1 MQTNYT
7 DEQNALILIALLKAH
22 GIHRVVASP
31 GSTNVCFV
39 ASIQQDPWFQI
50 WSAPD
55 ERSAGYMACGIAAE
69 SGDPVVLSCTG
80 ATASRNYMPALTE
93 AYYRKLPVLVVTS
106 SRRSY
111 LIGHNIAQITDRVH
125 LPTDIA
131 KLSVQMPMVSDET
144 AKWFC
149 TIQAN
154 KAILELNHRG
164 SGPVHIN
171 LETDYSFHFGVK
183 ELPEVPVIRRCM
195 PHDTFPA
202 MPAGR
207 IAVMVGSH
215 GKFSPEL
222 TDAVEA
228 FCRCHD
234 AVMLCDHTSGYK
246 GESRILANLP
256 AVQSRF
262 TASFRSVDLLIHIG
276 DVSASDYRINAKEVW
291 RVSPDGELRDT
302 YRALRWV
309 FEMEE
314 LCFFHHYSQGDPKGD
329 SFRSSCE
336 QECLLIREKL
346 EQQADDLPFSNI
358 FAARALASKI
368 HADAVLH
375 LGIFNSLRSWN
386 FFEIPAAVYGY
397 SNTGGFGIDGCVS
410 SAIGAALACPGR
422 IVYCV
427 VGDLAFFYDM
437 NSLGNRHLPKNLRL
451 LLINNGIGAEF
462 KLAGNNGTL
471 FGEDTNC
478 FIAAAG
484 HYGAKSP
491 DLVRHYAG
499 DLGFEYLVASDKES
513 FASASERF
521 TESQMGDKPMLLEIF
536 TRDADEVEAQR
547 QIMELY
553 ADEKNA
559 DRQAVKDIA
568 RRILGERGVSAA
580 RKLLGRS

>member
-1 MQTNYT
+1 MQTHYT
-7 DEQNALILIALLKAH
+7 DERNAQILIALLKAH
-22 GIHRVVASP
+22 GIRRVVSSP

-39 ASIQQDPWFQI
+39 ASIQQDPWFEI

-55 ERSAGYMACGIAAE
+55 ERSAGYMACGMAAE
-69 SGDPVVLSCTG
+69 SGEPVVLSCTG

-144 AKWFC
+144 AEWFC

-154 KAILELNHRG
+154 KAILELDHRG
-164 SGPVHIN
+164 TGPVHIN
-171 LETDYSFHFGVK
+171 LETDYSFRFHVE
-183 ELPEVPVIRRCM
+183 ELPLVPVIRRCM
-195 PHDTFPA
+195 PLDEFPA
-202 MPAGR
+202 LPTGN

-215 GKFSPEL
+215 PKFTPAL
-222 TDAVEA
+222 TEAVAA
-228 FCRCHD
+228 FCRCND
-234 AVMLCDHTSGYK
+234 AVVLCDHTSGYK
-246 GESRILANLP
+246 GEGRILANLP
-256 AVQSRF
+256 AVQWHF
-262 TASFRSVDLLIHIG
+262 AAAFRNVDLLIHIG
-276 DVSASDYRINAKEVW
+276 DVSASDYRITAKEVW

-314 LCFFHHYSQGDPKGD
+314 LCFFRHYTQEKPKGTA
-329 SFRSSCE
+329 FRNQCE
-336 QECLLIREKL
+336 QEYQLIRGALEK
-346 EQQADDLPFSNI
+346 QADALPFSNVW
-358 FAARALASKI
+358 AARSLAAKI
-368 HADAVLH
+368 PADAVLH

-386 FFEIPAAVYGY
+386 FFEVPATVCGY

-410 SAIGAALACPGR
+410 SAIGAALACPDR

-437 NSLGNRHLPKNLRL
+437 NALGNRHLPKNLRL

-462 KLAGNNGTL
+462 KLVSNNGVL
-471 FGEDTNC
+471 FGEDTNE

-484 HYGAKSP
+484 HYGSKSP
-491 DLVRHYAG
+491 NLVRHYAS
-499 DLGFEYLVASDKES
+499 DLGFEYLTASDKDT
-513 FASASERF
+513 FAAVAERF
-521 TESQMGDKPMLLEIF
+521 TEPGQTDSPILMEIF
-536 TRDADEVEAQR
+536 TKDTDEVEAQR
-547 QIMELY
+547 QIMDLY
-553 ADEKNA
+553 MDEETAKRRA
-559 DRQAVKDIA
+559 MKDSLK
-568 RRILGERGVSAA
+568 RLLGDKGVAAA
-580 RKLLGRS
+580 RKLLGR

>member
-1 MQTNYT
+1 MQTHYT

-22 GIHRVVASP
+22 GIRRVVASP

-55 ERSAGYMACGIAAE
+55 ERSAGYMACGMAAE
-69 SGDPVVLSCTG
+69 CGEPVVLSCTG

-131 KLSVQMPMVSDET
+131 KLSVQMPMISDET

-164 SGPVHIN
+164 TGPVHIN
-171 LETDYSFHFGVK
+171 LETDYSFHFPVK

-195 PHDTFPA
+195 PQDEFPRL
-202 MPAGR
+202 PAGR

-215 GKFSPEL
+215 PKFSPEL
-222 TDAVEA
+222 TKAVED

-246 GESRILANLP
+246 GENRILANLP
-256 AVQSRF
+256 AVQSHF
-262 TASFRSVDLLIHIG
+262 TATFRSVELLIHIG
-276 DVSASDYRINAKEVW
+276 DVSASDYHISAKEVW

-314 LCFFHHYSQGDPKGD
+314 LCFFRHYSQGASKADD
-329 SFRSSCE
+329 FRRRCE
-336 QECLLIREKL
+336 QECSLIREKL
-346 EQQADDLPFSNI
+346 ENQADALPFSNI
-358 FAARALASKI
+358 FAARILASKI
-368 HADAVLH
+368 PADAVLH

-386 FFEIPAAVYGY
+386 FFEIPAEVYGY

-410 SAIGAALACPGR
+410 SAIGAALACPDR

-478 FIAAAG
+478 YIAAGG

-491 DLVRHYAG
+491 DLVRHYAS
-499 DLGFEYLVASDKES
+499 DLGFDYQTAADKES
-513 FASASERF
+513 FAAAAEWI
-521 TESQMGDKPMLLEIF
+521 TAPQMGDKPMLLEIF
-536 TRDADEVEAQR
+536 TQDSDEVEAQR
-547 QIMELY
+547 QLMELY
-553 ADEKNA
+553 EDELTA
-559 DRQAVKDIA
+559 RQHSVKDA
-568 RRILGERGVSAA
+568 AKRVLGDKGVAA
-580 RKLLGRS
+580 VRKLLGR

>member
-1 MQTNYT
+1 MQTHYT
-7 DEQNALILIALLKAH
+7 DEQNALVLITLLKAH
-22 GIHRVVASP
+22 GIRRVVASP

-55 ERSAGYMACGIAAE
+55 ERSAGYMACGMAAE
-69 SGDPVVLSCTG
+69 CGEPVVLSCTG

-131 KLSVQMPMVSDET
+131 KLSVQMPMISDEP

-164 SGPVHIN
+164 TGPVHIN
-171 LETDYSFHFGVK
+171 LETDYSFHFPVK

-195 PHDTFPA
+195 PQNEFPQL
-202 MPAGR
+202 PAGR

-215 GKFSPEL
+215 PKFSPEL
-222 TDAVEA
+222 TQTVEA
-228 FCRCHD
+228 FCRCND
-234 AVMLCDHTSGYK
+234 AVVLCDHTSGYK

-256 AVQSRF
+256 AVQSLF
-262 TASFRSVDLLIHIG
+262 NATFRNVDLLIHIG
-276 DVSASDYRINAKEVW
+276 DVSASDYHICAKQVW

-314 LCFFHHYSQGDPKGD
+314 QCFFRHYSQGGNKAD
-329 SFRSSCE
+329 SFRRCCE
-336 QECLLIREKL
+336 QEYRLIREKL
-346 EQQADDLPFSNI
+346 EDQADALPFSNI
-358 FAARALASKI
+358 FAARSLASKI
-368 HADAVLH
+368 PADAVLH

-386 FFEIPAAVYGY
+386 FFEIPAEVYGY

-410 SAIGAALACPGR
+410 SAIGAALACPDR

-462 KLAGNNGTL
+462 KLPGNNGTL

-478 FIAAAG
+478 YIAAAG

-491 DLVRHYAG
+491 DLVRHYAS
-499 DLGFEYLVASDKES
+499 DLGFDYQAASDKES
-513 FASASERF
+513 FAVSAEWF
-521 TESQMGDKPMLLEIF
+521 TDPQMGDKPMLLEIF
-536 TRDADEVEAQR
+536 TKDSDEVEAQR
-547 QIMELY
+547 QVMELHEDKVT
-553 ADEKNA
+553 AL
-559 DRQAVKDIA
+559 QHSVKDA
-568 RRILGERGVSAA
+568 AKRVLGDKGVAA
-580 RKLLGRS
+580 FKKLLGR

>member
-1 MQTNYT
+1 MQTHYT

-22 GIHRVVASP
+22 GIRRVVASP

-55 ERSAGYMACGIAAE
+55 ERSAGYMACGMAAE
-69 SGDPVVLSCTG
+69 CGEPVVLSCTG

-131 KLSVQMPMVSDET
+131 KLSVQMPMVSDDT

-164 SGPVHIN
+164 TGPVHIN
-171 LETDYSFHFGVK
+171 LETDYSFQFPVK
-183 ELPEVPVIRRCM
+183 ELPKVPVIRRCM
-195 PHDTFPA
+195 PHDIFPA
-202 MPAGR
+202 MPAGK
-207 IAVMVGSH
+207 IAVMVGAH
-215 GKFSPEL
+215 GKFSSEL
-222 TDAVEA
+222 TQSVEA
-228 FCRCHD
+228 FCRSHD
-234 AVMLCDHTSGYK
+234 AVILCDHTSGYK
-246 GESRILANLP
+246 GEGRILANLP
-256 AVQSRF
+256 AVQSHF

-276 DVSASDYRINAKEVW
+276 DVTGSDYRITAKEVW

-302 YRALRWV
+302 YRALKWV

-314 LCFFHHYSQGDPKGD
+314 LCFFRHYAQGAAKSDG
-329 SFRSSCE
+329 FRRTCG
-336 QECLLIREKL
+336 QEYRLIREKL
-346 EQQADDLPFSNI
+346 EKQADALPFSNI
-358 FAARALASKI
+358 FAAHTLASKI
-368 HADAVLH
+368 PADAVLH

-410 SAIGAALACPGR
+410 SAIGAALACPDR

-491 DLVRHYAG
+491 DLVRHYAS
-499 DLGFEYLVASDKES
+499 DLGFVYQTASDKES
-513 FASASERF
+513 FAAAAAWF
-521 TESQMGDKPMLLEIF
+521 TDSQMGDKPMLLEIF
-536 TRDADEVEAQR
+536 TQDSDEVEAQR
-547 QIMELY
+547 QLMELY
-553 ADEKNA
+553 EDEVTA
-559 DRQAVKDIA
+559 RQHSVKDA
-568 RRILGERGVSAA
+568 AKRVLGDKGVAA
-580 RKLLGRS
+580 VRKLLGR